1 MICFESTAVNDHH
14 PRATDGMR
22 GNDSPLERRLA
33 AMVRHVALSAD
44 LVLINGR
51 VLTMD
56 ARDSVAHAVAVRDG
70 RIVAVGSTADI
81 EPLAGTAAQVIDLDG
96 RTALPGLTDC
106 HVHLASDSS
115 RAVESV
121 ECRDL
126 YEPSIDSVAAI
137 LSRLRQW
144 AASTS
149 PGQWIV
155 ARGSP
160 LADFRLK
167 EGRLPTKAELDAAA
181 PRHPT
186 YISFGAHVVIAN
198 TLALQERGITRDTP
212 SPQGGTVVKD
222 PASGEPTGEL
232 RERAQFL
239 VRRKEGV
246 IDPEILAERIAIE
259 LEKCSHRGVTSL
271 HDIIISKE
279 EVQAYQILARSAR
292 LPVRVQMLI
301 RVIESNFSKH
311 SLLDLGFVH
320 GMGSEWLQI
329 GGIKMSIDGGF
340 TGKNAAFREPI
351 AGDGEHHE
359 GLIRIKQDE
368 LDETVDLYHTLGM
381 RICTHAIGDIAM
393 DMILD
398 AYEKALS
405 KRPRRDHRHRVEH
418 LGNWMMTPERVERA
432 KRLGILPIANPPF
445 LFFFGDP
452 VVEMLQRRATEQGF
466 PFRTLWDAGFPL
478 SFGSDAP
485 GYYPVDPLR
494 DLGTAVAHQTLSGQK
509 LTAGEAL
516 TMSEALRS
524 QTINAAYTGFQ
535 EQRLGSIE
543 LGKLADIVVL
553 GDDPLTFAPER
564 FWELPV
570 DTTIAGGK
578 VVHTGAVRTPL
589 SSLTAGAGGS
599 CSCAH
604 Q

>member
-1 MICFESTAVNDHH
+1 MALHE
-14 PRATDGMR
+14 
-22 GNDSPLERRLA
+22 
-33 AMVRHVALSAD
+33 ALSAD

-56 ARDSVAHAVAVRDG
+56 AHDRVAQAVAVRDG
-70 RIVAVGSTADI
+70 KIVAVGANAEVES
-81 EPLAGTAAQVIDLDG
+81 LAGTATRIIDLDG
-96 RTALPGLTDC
+96 RTAMPGLTDC

-115 RAVESV
+115 RAAESV

-126 YEPSIDSVAAI
+126 YDPGIDSVAAI
-137 LSRLRQW
+137 VSRLRQW
-144 AASTS
+144 AASTT
-149 PGQWIV
+149 PGRWIV

-160 LADFRLK
+160 LADFRLR
-167 EGRLPTKAELDAAA
+167 ERRLPTRAELDAAA
-181 PRHPT
+181 PRNPA
-186 YISFGAHVVIAN
+186 YISFGAHVIIAN
-198 TLALQERGITRDTP
+198 TLALRERDITRDTP

-222 PASGEPTGEL
+222 PSTGEPTGEL

-239 VRRKEGV
+239 VKRREGES
-246 IDPEILAERIAIE
+246 DPDTLAERIAIE

-271 HDIIISKE
+271 HDIIITKE
-279 EVQAYQILARSAR
+279 EVQAYQLLARSGR

-311 SLLDLGFVH
+311 SLLDLGLVH

-351 AGDGEHHE
+351 AGDNAHHE
-359 GLIRIKQDE
+359 GLIRITQDE
-368 LDETVDLYHTLGM
+368 LDETVALYHALGM

-398 AYEKALS
+398 AYEKALTE
-405 KRPRRDHRHRVEH
+405 RPRQDHRHRVEH
-418 LGNWMMTPERVERA
+418 LGNWMMPPERVARA
-432 KRLGILPIANPPF
+432 KKLGILPIANPPF

-452 VVEMLQRRATEQGF
+452 MVEMLQRRATEQGF

-494 DLGTAVAHQTLSGQK
+494 DLGTAVAHQTLSGQSVSV
-509 LTAGEAL
+509 GEAL
-516 TMSEALRS
+516 TRLEALRS

-535 EQRLGSIE
+535 EKTLGSLE
-543 LGKLADIVVL
+543 RGKLADIVVL
-553 GDDPLTFAPER
+553 GDDPLSFAPER
-564 FWELPV
+564 FQELPV
-570 DTTIAGGK
+570 DITIVAGK
-578 VVHTGAVRTPL
+578 IIHTGAVR
-589 SSLTAGAGGS
+589 SAVGASAAGAGVS
-599 CSCAH
+599 CSCVH
-604 Q
+604 P

>member
-1 MICFESTAVNDHH
+1 
-14 PRATDGMR
+14 
-22 GNDSPLERRLA
+22 
-33 AMVRHVALSAD
+33 MVLHEALSAD
-44 LVLINGR
+44 LILINGR

-56 ARDSVAHAVAVRDG
+56 AHDRVAQAVAVRDG
-70 RIVAVGSTADI
+70 KIVAVGATAAI
-81 EPLAGTAAQVIDLDG
+81 EPLAGASTRVIDLDG
-96 RTALPGLTDC
+96 RTAMPGLTDC
-106 HVHLASDSS
+106 HVHLASGSS
-115 RAVESV
+115 RAAESV

-126 YEPSIDSVAAI
+126 YDPSIDSVAAI

-144 AASTS
+144 AASAP
-149 PGQWIV
+149 PGRWIV

-160 LADFRLK
+160 LADFRLR
-167 EGRLPTKAELDAAA
+167 ERRLPTKAELDAAA
-181 PRHPT
+181 PRNPA
-186 YISFGAHVVIAN
+186 YISFGAHVIIAN
-198 TLALQERGITRDTP
+198 TRALQERGVTRDTP

-222 PASGEPTGEL
+222 PSSGEPTGEL

-239 VRRKEGV
+239 VKGREGES
-246 IDPEILAERIAIE
+246 DPETLAERIAIE

-271 HDIIISKE
+271 HDIIITKE
-279 EVQAYQILARSAR
+279 EVQAYQLLARTGR

-311 SLLDLGFVH
+311 SLLDLGMVH

-351 AGDGEHHE
+351 AGDPDHHE
-359 GLIRIKQDE
+359 GLIRIRQDE
-368 LDETVDLYHTLGM
+368 LDETVALYHALGM

-405 KRPRRDHRHRVEH
+405 ERPRRDHRHRVEH
-418 LGNWMMTPERVERA
+418 LGNWMMTPERVARA
-432 KRLGILPIANPPF
+432 KKLGILPIANPPF

-452 VVEMLQRRATEQGF
+452 MVEMLQRRATEQGF

-494 DLGTAVAHQTLSGQK
+494 DLGTAVAHQTLSGQSVS
-509 LTAGEAL
+509 AGEAL
-516 TMSEALRS
+516 TRLEALRS

-535 EQRLGSIE
+535 EKTLGSLE
-543 LGKLADIVVL
+543 PGKLADVVVL

-564 FWELPV
+564 FQELPV
-570 DTTIAGGK
+570 DMTIVAGK
-578 VVHTGAVRTPL
+578 IVHTGASRPAVGAPA
-589 SSLTAGAGGS
+589 AGAGLT
-599 CSCAH
+599 CSCVH
-604 Q
+604 L

>member
-1 MICFESTAVNDHH
+1 MALHD
-14 PRATDGMR
+14 
-22 GNDSPLERRLA
+22 
-33 AMVRHVALSAD
+33 ALSAD
-44 LVLINGR
+44 LLLINGR
-51 VLTMD
+51 ILTMD
-56 ARDSVAHAVAVRDG
+56 ARDAVAQAVAVKDG
-70 RIVAVGSTADI
+70 KIIAVGANAAI
-81 EPLAGTAAQVIDLDG
+81 EPLAGGSTQVIDLDG
-96 RTALPGLTDC
+96 RTAMPGLTDC

-126 YEPSIDSVAAI
+126 YDPGIDSVAAI

-144 AASTS
+144 AASTP
-149 PGQWIV
+149 PGRWIV

-160 LADFRLK
+160 LADFRLR
-167 EGRLPTKAELDAAA
+167 ERRLPTKAELDTAT
-181 PRHPT
+181 PHNPT
-186 YISFGAHVVIAN
+186 YLSFGAHVIIAN
-198 TLALQERGITRDTP
+198 TLALQERGVTRGTP

-222 PASGEPTGEL
+222 PLTGEPTGEL

-239 VRRKEGV
+239 VKRREGE
-246 IDPEILAERIAIE
+246 IDPQTLAERIAVE
-259 LEKCSHRGVTSL
+259 LEKCSHRGVTAI

-279 EVQAYQILARSAR
+279 EVQAYQLLARAGR

-311 SLLDLGFVH
+311 SLLDLGLVH

-351 AGDGEHHE
+351 AGDDGHRA
-359 GLIRIKQDE
+359 GLIRIAQDE
-368 LDETVDLYHTLGM
+368 LDETVELYHALGM
-381 RICTHAIGDIAM
+381 RICTHAMGDLAM

-398 AYEKALS
+398 AYEKALT
-405 KRPRRDHRHRVEH
+405 KRPRQDHRHRVEH
-418 LGNWMMTPERVERA
+418 LGNWMMTPERVARA

-445 LFFFGDP
+445 LFFLGDP
-452 VVEMLQRRATEQGF
+452 MAEMLQRRATEQGF

-509 LTAGEAL
+509 MNAGEAL
-516 TMSEALRS
+516 TVREALRS

-535 EQRLGSIE
+535 EKTLGCIE
-543 LGKLADIVVL
+543 VGKLADIVVL
-553 GDDPLTFAPER
+553 GGDPLTFAPER
-564 FWELPV
+564 FQELPV
-570 DTTIAGGK
+570 DVTIVDGK
-578 VVHTGAVRTPL
+578 IVHTGAVRTP
-589 SSLTAGAGGS
+589 AGALAAGAAAT

-604 Q
+604 G